1 MPIWHSAVLAS
12 IYLTIDWFGRVY
24 LVVSETGSLRMRM
37 LQDFRSVH
45 YVATKAGINH
55 N

>member
-1 MPIWHSAVLAS
+1 MPTWLSVVLAS
-12 IYLTIDWFGRVY
+12 IYLTIDCFVRVY
-24 LVVSETGSLRMRM
+24 LVVCVTGSLRMRM